1 MKKTF
6 TFFLIFVLMLSIAA
20 FPVTAEEGIADDAS
34 VSMGSH
40 TIDSSLAVL
49 GSEQLITN
57 ARCVLL
63 YETGTDTLLYAWNA
77 DERIEPASL
86 VKILTAL
93 IAVENGNLE
102 DTIVVKEDV
111 LNTIPKSAVKAD
123 IKAGEILTL
132 KDLLHYMMV
141 VSGNDAAAVIADHIA
156 GSQEKFVEM
165 MNTYAEQIGCKNT
178 HFTNVTGLHE
188 PDQYSTAR
196 DLGRIL
202 ATAVKNELFCDVF
215 GKVSYRVPK
224 NNISES
230 RYLLSENYLISGDY
244 VQIYYDGRIKGS
256 RTAVMEDKTRSVAS
270 VARSN
275 GMEVVCIVIGSASIY
290 EAGSVKVRSFG
301 GYNETRALYD
311 AAFDGYRPCMLFYEG
326 QVLKLEEV
334 ENGDSYVSLGTKTS
348 ASTVLPAGIYA
359 EHLGVQFI
367 HEDTKLRAP
376 IEKGQMLSKV
386 KYTYGG
392 KCVAQLDLYAMN
404 SVKAVNDT
412 FVIEGQDGGNG
423 AVWKTIIIIVSV
435 LLLGIVLF
443 FFTPRILT
451 RLNIRKNSKKQKS
464 RQNRR

>member
-1 MKKTF
+1 MKKLF
-6 TFFLIFVLMLSIAA
+6 AFFLLMAFMISMTVAPVAA
-20 FPVTAEEGIADDAS
+20 NEETIDDAS
-34 VSMGSH
+34 VTMGSH
-40 TIDSSLAVL
+40 TIDSNLAVL

-57 ARCVLL
+57 AKAALL

-93 IAVENGNLE
+93 IAIENGELE
-102 DTIVVKEDV
+102 DTITVRQNV
-111 LNTIPKSAVKAD
+111 LDIIPKSAVKAD

-141 VSGNDAAAVIADHIA
+141 ISGNDAAVVIADHIA

-165 MNTYAEQIGCKNT
+165 MNDYARQIGCKNT
-178 HFTNVTGLHE
+178 NFTNVTGLHE

-202 ATAVKNELFCDVF
+202 ATAVKNETFCDVF
-215 GKVSYRVPK
+215 GKVYYRVPK
-224 NNISES
+224 NDISES
-230 RYLLSENYLISGDY
+230 RYLISENYLISGDY

-301 GYNETRALYD
+301 GYNETRALFD
-311 AAFDGYRPCMLFYEG
+311 AAFDGYRPCLLFYEG

-334 ENGDSYVSLGTKTS
+334 ENGDSYVSLGTMTS

-404 SVKAVNDT
+404 SVKAVNESLT
-412 FVIEGQDGGNG
+412 VEGQGGGNG
-423 AVWKTIIIIVSV
+423 IVWKVV
-435 LLLGIVLF
+435 LVIVLVLILGAASF
-443 FFTPRILT
+443 FFVSKLLSRRNKRNNTKARHYRPR
-451 RLNIRKNSKKQKS
+451 R
-464 RQNRR
+464 